1 MTFLANICSASGSIF
16 ILDFSY
22 KILWNFHKIFFNFYR
37 ISLLRIRADQ
47 AIFLTDLR
55 EWRDIKVLAILAQNI
70 FQKLLQKS
78 NLRFMKGNLK

>member
-1 MTFLANICSASGSIF
+1 MTFLANIYSASGSIF
-16 ILDFSY
+16 ILNFSY